1 MRDHRPGWWERSRI
15 GLLLYL
21 IKIKIAGRPF
31 DRLILG
37 PLQGFLELLLKQL
50 GFGFLVL
57 SALAKEGLT
66 PGFFLLQQPGGLV
79 NVRSVGF
86 PGRLPMPD
94 DFAERN
100 VNFQT
105 SSAARTFQLNLAT
118 LVSDGNHG
126 RMLRRAPP
134 DVKRGGGV
142 YGRHRLPAQD
152 GIPLRVAD
160 ASLENQ
166 PTTEN
171 SIRFSVGSTRSRR
184 TRILSPSR

>member
-1 MRDHRPGWWERSRI
+1 LRDHRPGWCERTPM

-37 PLQGFLELLLKQL
+37 PLEGFLELLLKQL
-50 GFGFLVL
+50 GFGFLVF
-57 SALAKEGLT
+57 SALAKHGLS
-66 PGFFLLQQPGGLV
+66 PCFFLLKQAGGLV
-79 NVRSVGF
+79 NVRGVGF
-86 PGRLPMPD
+86 PGRLPVPD

-105 SSAARTFQLNLAT
+105 CSAARTFQLNLAT
-118 LVSDGNHG
+118 LVSDGIHG
-126 RMLRRAPP
+126 RMLRRALA
-134 DVKRGGGV
+134 DVKPGGAV
-142 YGRHRLPAQD
+142 YGMVRLPAQD

-160 ASLENQ
+160 ASLANQ
-166 PTTEN
+166 PATEN